1 MRPYF
6 ERMDPLGRLLSAKQ
20 IESMKENGAQIE
32 AIMKLIYMSYLPD
45 EYFEVRGGLYR

>member
-32 AIMKLIYMSYLPD
+32 AIMKLIYISYLPD
-45 EYFEVRGGLYR
+45 EYFEVCGGLY